1 MKFFLVITF
10 LFVTP
15 IPPDSTNAI
24 KVMSLDGE
32 PLFFEVI
39 QDCFDHANNHYGALH
54 QLIGD
59 VYPGSKGIITEIS
72 CIPVKELDT

>member
-1 MKFFLVITF
+1 
-10 LFVTP
+10 
-15 IPPDSTNAI
+15 
-24 KVMSLDGE
+24 MSLDGE
-32 PLFFEVI
+32 PLFFEVV